1 MKTRLQK
8 TRQKI
13 SPRTLLVGR
22 GIKSPSP
29 MTGLVSRRVEVSTSA
44 MARQR
49 IKTLWD
55 FFNSFLSRA
64 NTRMVSVFP
73 RIPKVERVQLVI
85 WDVVSPPSI
94 VYFDQWCE
102 WRYCVWWRDDKRNV
116 TVSLCSDVRSS
127 YHEKKPTFRVSINGL
142 PSKWRLTVIT
152 RDNLERRFSAQQS
165 VATML
170 QH

>member
-1 MKTRLQK
+1 MNDQIQQIMMYPASRFLLKAMWYLEGFKTATHRSIVNNKVMYTEKNTSWKIKTRLQK

-13 SPRTLLVGR
+13 SPRTLLGGR

-29 MTGLVSRRVEVSTSA
+29 MTGLVSRRMEVSTSA

-73 RIPKVERVQLVI
+73 RILKVERVQLVI

-94 VYFDQWCE
+94 VYFDRWS
-102 WRYCVWWRDDKRNV
+102 VRDV
-116 TVSLCSDVRSS
+116 IVSG
-127 YHEKKPTFRVSINGL
+127 EETIK
-142 PSKWRLTVIT
+142 
-152 RDNLERRFSAQQS
+152 E
-165 VATML
+165 ML
-170 QH
+170 L